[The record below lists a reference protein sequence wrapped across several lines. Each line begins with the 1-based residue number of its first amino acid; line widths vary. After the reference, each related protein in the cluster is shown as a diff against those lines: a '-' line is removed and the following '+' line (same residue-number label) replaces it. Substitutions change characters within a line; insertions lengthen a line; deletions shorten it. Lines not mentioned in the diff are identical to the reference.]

1 MNQTT
6 MMNMS
11 LTHPNF
17 KNAIQRVVQ
26 ADSRWQAGD
35 CTWTTPAS
43 ENLETPEIT
52 RTPQYTNNKDQQ
64 VNLRSSEYQQQDDD
78 LFGT

>member
-11 LTHPNF
+11 LTHPATNTNF
-17 KNAIQRVVQ
+17 RGNLYDAT
-26 ADSRWQAGD
+26 RWQAGD

-43 ENLETPEIT
+43 ENLETPEVT
-52 RTPQYTNNKDQQ
+52 QTAAQNQNT
-64 VNLRSSEYQQQDDD
+64 
-78 LFGT
+78 TH